1 MSEALKFDGKVVV
14 VTGAGQGLGRA
25 YALEF
30 ARRGAKV
37 VVNDLG
43 GAADGTGGTTTYAQN
58 VVAEIEAAG
67 GSAIANASSVAT
79 LEGGE
84 QIIGDAL
91 QKWGRIDALI
101 CNAGILRDSSFAKL
115 TPANLEA
122 VLDVH
127 LRGAFYCA
135 WPAFRAMKEAGGG
148 SILFT
153 TSASGLFGNFGQ
165 SNYCAAKLGVVG
177 LMRVLTIEG
186 RKSGVRVNAIS
197 PIASTRLTGR
207 ADATSDDPMAPERA
221 TPMAVALSHEKS
233 GVTGEIYLAG
243 GGWFSRAHI
252 ACSSG
257 WHAPEGEQTA
267 EAILAHM
274 GDIKGGK
281 LLEPQNAM
289 EIGEIMK
296 P

>member
-1 MSEALKFDGKVVV
+1 MRFDDKVVV

-25 YALEF
+25 YAIEF

-43 GAADGTGGTTTYAQN
+43 GSADGEGGSKTFAQK

-67 GSAIANASSVAT
+67 GAAIASGSSVAT
-79 LEGGE
+79 IEGGAE
-84 QIIGDAL
+84 IIDDAL
-91 QKWGRIDALI
+91 NKWGRIDALV
-101 CNAGILRDSSFAKL
+101 CNAGILRDRSFAKL
-115 TPANLEA
+115 TPPDLEA

-135 WPAFRAMKEAGGG
+135 WPAFRAMKEAGQG

-177 LMRVLTIEG
+177 LMRVLAIEG

-207 ADATSDDPMAPERA
+207 PDAGADDPMAPERA
-221 TPMAVALSHEKS
+221 TPMAVALSHENS
-233 GVTGEIYLAG
+233 DLTGEIYLAG
-243 GGWFSRAHI
+243 GGWFSRAYV
-252 ACSSG
+252 ACTSG
-257 WHAPEGEQTA
+257 WHAPEGELSA

-274 GDIKGGK
+274 DDIKGGDI
-281 LLEPQNAM
+281 LEPNNAM

-296 P
+296 PKTIG